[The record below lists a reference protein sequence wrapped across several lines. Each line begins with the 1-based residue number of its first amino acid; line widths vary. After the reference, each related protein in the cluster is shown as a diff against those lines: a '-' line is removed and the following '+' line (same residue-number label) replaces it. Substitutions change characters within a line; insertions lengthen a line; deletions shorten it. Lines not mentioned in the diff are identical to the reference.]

1 MKKDIKSQK
10 VKIFLILVIIIT
22 LCTITSIF
30 TGYRKILNKPE
41 TMKLPI
47 QDGTTMAMQTI
58 YQTAVKDGITQW
70 SLNAVSANY
79 LESKNQAIFQKPVVT
94 FFLKDNTKAFLS
106 AHSGVIK
113 TDSNDIDV
121 TGNVIL
127 KNQGYLLK
135 TNKLKYIHKQK
146 RFLAESPV
154 EIFRNDFDISAD
166 SASFDLNSKKIIF
179 TGNIK
184 GSFGEGISL

>member
-1 MKKDIKSQK
+1 
-10 VKIFLILVIIIT
+10 
-22 LCTITSIF
+22 
-30 TGYRKILNKPE
+30 
-41 TMKLPI
+41 MKLSI
-47 QDGTTMAMQTI
+47 QDGVTMAIQTI

-79 LESKNQAIFQKPVVT
+79 LESKNQAVFQKPFVT

-106 AHSGVIK
+106 AHSVIIK
-113 TDSNDIDV
+113 TDSSDIDV
-121 TGNVIL
+121 SGNVIL

-146 RFLAESPV
+146 KFLAESPV
-154 EIFRNDFDISAD
+154 EIFRNDFDLSAD

-179 TGNIK
+179 TGIIK